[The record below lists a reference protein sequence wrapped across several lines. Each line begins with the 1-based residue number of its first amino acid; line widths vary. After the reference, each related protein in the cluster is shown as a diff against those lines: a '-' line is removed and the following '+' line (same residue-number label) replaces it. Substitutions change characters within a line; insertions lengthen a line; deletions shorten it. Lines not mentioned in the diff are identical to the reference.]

1 MRETEYPP
9 PGQKP
14 PAVPVAQDSQLG
26 QFWGVGVGPGPR
38 GLLPIAALEAL
49 MKASVV
55 YIPRARSSELSVARQ
70 CLAGIAIPESR
81 LRDVAFTMDPDRAV
95 LREHYTALAAEIV
108 VEIEAGRDVAYITLG
123 DPMTYSTYGYT
134 LQALKDRL
142 PSLRTRTFPGVT
154 SFAAAAAAMG
164 WPLGEGKERVL
175 ILPCPDEPES
185 LRHDIQTHD
194 VVVLMKIGK
203 RLPMV
208 LQLLRQMEISR
219 HCVLASRIGLPGE
232 RLCED
237 VGVLPEDAALG
248 YLSTLLIRRTSR
260 TKRHL

>member
-1 MRETEYPP
+1 MSGTDYSGT
-9 PGQKP
+9 GQAP
-14 PAVPVAQDSQLG
+14 PAGPLGQANGTG
-26 QFWGVGVGPGPR
+26 QFWGVGVGPGPS

-49 MKASVV
+49 MNASII
-55 YIPRARSSELSVARQ
+55 YIPRARSNELSIARQ
-70 CLAGIAIPESR
+70 CLVGIAIPESR

-95 LREHYTALAAEIV
+95 LREHYAGLAAEIAA
-108 VEIEAGRDVAYITLG
+108 EIEEGRDVAYVTLG

-134 LQALKDRL
+134 LEALKDRL
-142 PSLRTRTFPGVT
+142 PSLRARTFPGIT
-154 SFAAAAAAMG
+154 SFATAAAAMS

-175 ILPCPDEPES
+175 ILPCPDDAEA

-194 VVVLMKIGK
+194 VVVLMKIGR

-208 LQLLRQMEISR
+208 LRVLRDMEISR

-232 RLCED
+232 TLCED
-237 VGVLPEDAALG
+237 VGALPDDTTLG

-260 TKRHL
+260 EKRHS